1 MKTFKMTKV
10 LNNILDFQVSNV
22 GIFRMNS
29 LALTLYSKPERYV
42 SIVSHKHIL
51 AVLLALYLILS
62 ARVGRHK
69 QTCLSI

>member
-51 AVLLALYLILS
+51 AVLLA
-62 ARVGRHK
+62 
-69 QTCLSI
+69 